1 MTRAAPSSR
10 AAAVCRAILAALS
23 AMSPT
28 VALIWASATRSGSG
42 PVVIGGLSRV
52 AAPERQ
58 IEVTRFGDAM
68 LEVPPLPPVAA
79 KAEAFHRALQHE
91 PVAQHLAARVL
102 RMRPRTQLVRAS
114 DGQRVRM
121 GSGYDELGPRAHTQ
135 NASGEVL
142 RNRLMPVSYTH
153 LRAHE
158 TKAN

>member
-42 PVVIGGLSRV
+42 PVGMEGLSRV

-102 RMRPRTQLVRAS
+102 RMRPRTQ
-114 DGQRVRM
+114 RVRM
-121 GSGYDELGPRAHTQ
+121 GSGYDELGPRAHT
-135 NASGEVL
+135 
-142 RNRLMPVSYTH
+142 
-153 LRAHE
+153 
-158 TKAN
+158 